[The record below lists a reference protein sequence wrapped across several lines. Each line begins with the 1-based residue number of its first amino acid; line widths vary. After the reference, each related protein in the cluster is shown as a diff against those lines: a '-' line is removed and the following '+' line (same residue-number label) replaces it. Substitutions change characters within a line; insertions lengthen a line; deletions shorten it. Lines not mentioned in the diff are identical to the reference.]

1 MEPSESPAPESQP
14 LVETK
19 KGGVSRVIVAILVVI
34 IVVLAGALAY
44 VSLRQPT
51 TPSPPAGTFS
61 VQSAQPTSVQGQ
73 SLRFV
78 ISNLKAGA
86 KARVHFGDGQ
96 VLETSN
102 TTLNYTYN
110 TPGDYL
116 VWVQQFFPSNG
127 TVINDYSGSLFRVT
141 IVPDV
146 PFELSQFV
154 SVPTIYFNTTVYNPT
169 APIVAVN
176 SPIYLYGNFTEISQL
191 RATST
196 THHDSTTNITDTET
210 VTVAVDHYDWDF
222 GNGQTMTVAADP
234 SGSFPVTNP
243 IPVRYAAS
251 GLYTPL
257 LTLFTAEN
265 LTTQIY
271 NGTSNIFK
279 WDRN

>member
-1 MEPSESPAPESQP
+1 
-14 LVETK
+14 
-19 KGGVSRVIVAILVVI
+19 
-34 IVVLAGALAY
+34 
-44 VSLRQPT
+44 
-51 TPSPPAGTFS
+51 
-61 VQSAQPTSVQGQ
+61 
-73 SLRFV
+73 RFV

-86 KARVHFGDGQ
+86 KARVYFGDGQ

-110 TPGDYL
+110 TPGEYL

-127 TVINDYSGSLFRVT
+127 TVLNDYSGALFRVT
-141 IVPDV
+141 VVPDV

-176 SPIYLYGNFTEISQL
+176 SPIYLYGNFTEVSQL

-210 VTVAVDHYDWDF
+210 V
-222 GNGQTMTVAADP
+222 TVAADP

-271 NGTSNIFK
+271 NGTSNITITNTDTINTYSITVGTTIAVGNFALAK
-279 WDRN
+279 APPNVIT